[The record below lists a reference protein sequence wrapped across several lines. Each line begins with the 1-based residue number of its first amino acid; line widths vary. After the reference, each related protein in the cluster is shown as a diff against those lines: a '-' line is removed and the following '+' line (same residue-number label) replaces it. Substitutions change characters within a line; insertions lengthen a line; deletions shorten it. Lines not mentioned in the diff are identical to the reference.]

1 MPNVP
6 QDGPREA
13 GDQAL
18 MLLRCVDISWGWMR
32 DGGGG
37 REGRGETIGRR
48 VARDRIVG
56 NRAVGLPA
64 CESGTSSSWLW
75 SLDSLS
81 SESAGFWKLRR
92 VVLVYL

>member
-1 MPNVP
+1 M
-6 QDGPREA
+6 GEE
-13 GDQAL
+13 GEK
-18 MLLRCVDISWGWMR
+18 G
-32 DGGGG
+32 
-37 REGRGETIGRR
+37 EGRRLIGELPETESLET
-48 VARDRIVG
+48 
-56 NRAVGLPA
+56 GLSG